1 MLNWLV
7 DALNYLIAGLGWVL
21 TALLGILPASPIQAI
36 DNSPVS
42 QYLGYVNWFIP
53 VSDMV
58 VELGLFCTAVLI
70 YYAIGIVMRWGK
82 VIE

>member
-1 MLNWLV
+1 
-7 DALNYLIAGLGWVL
+7 VL
-21 TALLGILPASPIQAI
+21 SALLSILPSSPIQAL
-36 DNSPVS
+36 DNSAIS

-58 VELGLFCTAVLI
+58 AELGLFCTAVLV
-70 YYAIGIVMRWGK
+70 YYAVGIVMRWGK